1 MAIAEPRNRMLDML
15 GRLVTI
21 EPEERNATFL
31 AFLYFF
37 FLLAGYFIL
46 RSIRDTLGVQAGVSN
61 LPWLFSGTLISTLVL
76 QPIFSRLVTRLPV
89 RTFIP
94 IVYRVF
100 AACLV
105 AFACALTW
113 LPASN
118 EKWITSIFFVWTS
131 VFNLFVVSVFWSFM
145 SDTFRAEQSKRLYGF
160 ISVGGTIGAMAG
172 SAITA
177 LLAKHVD
184 TAVLMLISVG
194 MIEVAVQ
201 CTKHFPGSFRA
212 DTRER
217 EVAARPIGG
226 TDLAWISHVLKSP
239 YLLAICL
246 FMMLFTIGTTVLYFQ
261 QAEIVKA
268 RFADRGSRT
277 AFLAQ
282 IDFVV
287 QTLTVLAQLFLT
299 GRIIKWLGVAVTL
312 AILPVISVIGF
323 TALGVMPTV
332 GLFVAFNV
340 LRRAGNYAFSSP
352 GREVLFTV
360 VSPEDKFKAKNFID
374 TFMYRSGDQI
384 GAWSYAG
391 MASIGLGISSISL
404 IAAPMSAVWLVIAIW
419 LGRKQA
425 SMQAAESRVTN
436 SDEHDDTPSARQ
448 PGAGPLVTRMN
459 PS

>member
-1 MAIAEPRNRMLDML
+1 MATAITPDSRPRGISELL

-21 EPEERNATFL
+21 EPNEMRATLL
-31 AFLYFF
+31 AFMYFF

-46 RSIRDTLGVQAGVSN
+46 RSIRDALGVQAGVTN

-76 QPIFSRLVTRLPV
+76 QPIFSGLVAKVPV
-89 RTFIP
+89 RRFIP

-100 AACLV
+100 ASCLI
-105 AFACALTW
+105 AFAAALTW
-113 LPASN
+113 FPAAD
-118 EKWITSIFFVWTS
+118 EKIITSIFFVWTS

-145 SDTFRAEQSKRLYGF
+145 SDTFRSEQSKRLYGF

-177 LLAKHVD
+177 ALAKHVG
-184 TAVLMLISVG
+184 TAFLMLISVA
-194 MIEVAVQ
+194 MLEIAVQ
-201 CTKHFPGSFRA
+201 CTRRFPASFRA
-212 DTRER
+212 DTRAR
-217 EVAARPIGG
+217 EDANRPIGG
-226 TDLAWISHVLKSP
+226 TNLAFITHVVKSP

-268 RFADRGSRT
+268 RFTDRGSRT

-282 IDFVV
+282 IDFTV

-312 AILPVISVIGF
+312 AILPVMSVIGF

-332 GLFVAFNV
+332 GLFVVFNV

-360 VSPEDKFKAKNFID
+360 VSPEDKYKAKNFID

-384 GAWSYAG
+384 GAWSYAA
-391 MASIGLGISSISL
+391 MASVGFGLSTISL
-404 IAAPMSAVWLVIAIW
+404 IAAPMSALWLGVSIW

-425 SMQAAESRVTN
+425 SMQTTQAR
-436 SDEHDDTPSARQ
+436 DELGEPIQ
-448 PGAGPLVTRMN
+448 PGIAPLVTRMN